1 MLHWRR
7 VAPLP
12 ERESLATGSIPVAR
26 LLFFT
31 SLTIPLVAVAV
42 YMPFVPNL
50 SERAA
55 LREQMDD
62 FSIADERLAR
72 ALRELR
78 HVNSY
83 LGGWR
88 ALQRELAPAVRRREG
103 GSLTVLDIGT
113 GLADLPE
120 RLVRWG
126 ADRGVALTVTAIDAN
141 PATVAFAEESL
152 DQRLNGRLRERIDL
166 RVAGVFNFEPPHDGG
181 FDVVVA
187 SSLLHHFYA
196 DDAVRVLRVMDRMA
210 AMGLI
215 VNDLHRHLLAYSA
228 IQGIARLLP
237 VSEMFR
243 HDGPASV
250 RRGFTPRELCDLAE
264 KAGLQRYR
272 VRRYWAYRL
281 ILSTLP
287 Q

>member
-1 MLHWRR
+1 
-7 VAPLP
+7 
-12 ERESLATGSIPVAR
+12 
-26 LLFFT
+26 
-31 SLTIPLVAVAV
+31 
-42 YMPFVPNL
+42 MPFVPNL
-50 SERAA
+50 SKRAA

-62 FSIADERLAR
+62 FSITDERLAK

-88 ALQRELAPAVRRREG
+88 ALRQELTPALRRRNS
-103 GSLTVLDIGT
+103 GSLSILDIGT
-113 GLADLPE
+113 GMADLPE

-126 ADRGVALTVTAIDAN
+126 AECGVKITVTAVDAN
-141 PATVAFAEESL
+141 PATVAFAERSL
-152 DQRLNGRLRERIDL
+152 DERLNGHLRERINLRAADVFDL
-166 RVAGVFNFEPPHDGG
+166 ESGSNGG

-196 DDAVRVLRVMDRMA
+196 DDAVRMLRVMDRA
-210 AMGLI
+210 ASMGLVI
-215 VNDLHRHLLAYSA
+215 NDLHRHLLAYSA

-250 RRGFTPRELCDLAE
+250 RRGFTPGELRDLAAE
-264 KAGLQRYR
+264 AGLVRYR

-281 ILSTLP
+281 VLSTLP
-287 Q
+287 R

>member
-1 MLHWRR
+1 
-7 VAPLP
+7 
-12 ERESLATGSIPVAR
+12 
-26 LLFFT
+26 
-31 SLTIPLVAVAV
+31 
-42 YMPFVPNL
+42 MPFVPNL

-62 FSIADERLAR
+62 FSIADERLAK

-88 ALQRELAPAVRRREG
+88 ALRGELAPALRRREG
-103 GSLTVLDIGT
+103 GSLAILDIGT

-126 ADRGVALTVTAIDAN
+126 AKRGATVTVTAVDAN
-141 PATVAFAEESL
+141 PATVAFAERSL
-152 DQRLNGRLRERIDL
+152 DERLNGRLRERIELRTVDVFDL
-166 RVAGVFNFEPPHDGG
+166 DSWSNGR

-187 SSLLHHFYA
+187 SSVLHHFYE
-196 DDAVRVLRVMDRMA
+196 DDVVRVLRIMDRA
-210 AMGLI
+210 ASMGLI

-250 RRGFTPRELCDLAE
+250 RRGFTPRELGDLAAE
-264 KAGLQRYR
+264 AGLVRYR
-272 VRRYWAYRL
+272 VRRRWAYRL

-287 Q
+287 R